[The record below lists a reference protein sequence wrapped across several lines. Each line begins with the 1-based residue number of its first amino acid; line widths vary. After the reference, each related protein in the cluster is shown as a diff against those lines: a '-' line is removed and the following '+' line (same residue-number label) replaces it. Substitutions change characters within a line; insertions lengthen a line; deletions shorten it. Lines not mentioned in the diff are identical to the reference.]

1 MHLMISLRY
10 LTKWLMLASFL
21 TPLSGNVQLSFFND
35 IPNTPQEIIVFESGS
50 LFYTGALP
58 HIDEFICTADN
69 PSTETVL
76 WFDAGGS
83 EVSMGDG
90 TGTELYWTGTNG
102 NKTLHTSNSG
112 GNNLID
118 VDNQGNN
125 FTCGVN
131 GTADEKSFGI
141 YWVRPIFDS
150 QAEIQN
156 DVRGMRI
163 YTKDTPPVIFEYT
176 LQRGFFNLDSNA
188 QYKVQSLKGLN
199 IEFRPAPMEPSPVP
213 AQTIIDNVRFLNT
226 TNCQSIGT
234 SGDDILYTTLF
245 NGQYLNFG
253 ANLAANVPS
262 LDTSECLASGA
273 TSQPVLSIRNISP
286 DLYYT
291 CPLVYNGIFV
301 NIDDLTIDTG
311 SNVVASLTSDPN
323 GINRRRMWVDFDIND
338 RISLRYDR
346 EYVCI
351 DKYGTSLSFRVIV
364 IADHTLEILE
374 SDTATEGITTPKNYN
389 SSTIPNTLYCLT
401 MDENAS
407 VTWLSDTNANRSAS
421 TALEAVTTNTS
432 SLPYI
437 QTPRNGRSDLVLD
450 SVIALDREG
459 YYICSGSSMQLR
471 VGIFSQSPVA
481 PTVTTTPPESSQ
493 NISFIS
499 PINITCSATNS
510 AHPPP
515 LFYWTGPRTSS
526 TNLLNTTN
534 FQVSDSGNYTCHG
547 TNVEG
552 ADSVTISI
560 LIVAPPPMLVAFNM
574 SIPDFFFEQDSIQ
587 LFCTFSIA
595 TNLALT
601 PVISW
606 YQNSILLTDGTN
618 GFQIEQM
625 PTGDPWLYRSV
636 LSVSAVPAIS
646 GQYYCSATVGN
657 SAASISSPF
666 SIEVEA
672 SYLPDAVSV
681 QLDRIGYLSAQI
693 SWDATNRTRLTPE
706 TYVVSY
712 CQLPACN
719 SYVLS
724 SVLTENSYTITELMS
739 ATNYS
744 VFVTATNRYG
754 SRNGVPQNITTML
767 ERALYFYD
775 PSRSNS
781 RTYFASGSIFRG
793 GSGIGTAVT
802 QFYCVPDTVADPI
815 TWYAPNG
822 NLISSN
828 NTANSFYHTVNGAN
842 GESTLNLN
850 SALTAD
856 NDGRNFTCRINSSG
870 FVHDHYFG
878 VYFILDVNTGQSII
892 GIRLFS
898 KNDPPVVR
906 AFTLQRGI
914 FNFDFTQLYD
924 IESLRFS
931 TAPNIVWVFEPNLIP
946 PVSPNNSMHILTD
959 IQFNSSSICQLGY
972 SSYSGDFFSISDR
985 PFVLKTPVNFDYST
999 GAPLEDSSCIEDG
1012 STAYIFAIGDGV
1024 TIEVVCPLLY
1034 DARFLDISPI
1044 DFIQF
1049 NYIVNAGGN
1058 NPRRLLVDP
1067 AYTFAM
1073 IVHERTYVCQDK
1085 YRTSSSFRARVDAST
1100 PLEVFN
1106 SSTTV
1111 TATSNDTSYITN
1123 QTTLYCLSDSNL
1135 LAVEWYANTNP
1146 NISMGIT
1153 YTLVSN
1159 NTMEQPYV
1167 SNPRVGRSDLI
1178 VSTALPSN
1186 RQGYFYCRDSMN
1198 RIMFYSIFSQLPVS
1212 PVAIISPDVTSIEI
1226 TIGSSTDVFICG
1238 YSNSPHPYTISYW
1251 IGTNSASIET
1261 SLLLEADTG
1270 DYTCVSSNVVSS
1282 STDSIS
1288 ITVIP
1293 PAPQLVNS
1301 TQLLTQGDIFAT
1313 DTFLLS
1319 CVFSTFQ
1326 NVTSSISILWYHN
1339 GTLNTV
1345 FPNTTSFSDNT
1356 ATSTLSINSAS
1367 VSESGQYECVATVGA
1382 SLTRNSTAI
1391 SVIVNP
1397 IYLPDAISL
1406 SISSITFF
1414 TAIFSW
1420 EATNRTPIL
1429 SESYTLFYSRVGS
1442 GQLIYQ
1448 TVPDGSTTFILTG
1461 LNSNSEYTVY
1471 INVTN
1476 RFGSTLGP
1484 TVSFSTERVRLYF
1497 IKDGN
1502 IVPFSTGSI
1511 FRGGIHSD
1519 IFDVVS
1525 EYHCYPDRPDQVI
1538 TWYQPNGTVIPPGT
1552 GSSTG
1557 FYQTRDNAT
1566 GESVF
1571 YTNNA
1576 VSADNEGNNF
1586 TCSFNQTSGVMNV
1599 SSFGIYYARKDVSI
1613 FNVFGIRL
1621 YGTKNVIYEFVYQRG
1636 EFNLDFTQLYT
1647 VECLVASLG
1656 RNNHWRFIP
1665 NLLSQTNITTT
1676 NTTLY
1681 QVQFDS
1687 NANCQNVRC
1696 APFVQYAV
1704 FSNRAFLLQTSDT
1717 SVEFDINCILNDYEF
1732 SFNLG
1737 SPLAIT
1743 ITCPLIFG
1751 ARFLDIGTDIT
1762 LIQNDLTANNP
1773 RRLWINS
1780 TATIATLDKDREY
1793 VCVDR
1798 YGEMVSFRVSINA
1811 AGTEP
1816 IQILASGSSTVPI
1829 ANGTNLVGSAN
1840 IPDTLLCV
1848 TQSGSNAANWFVDS
1862 NPNRSA
1868 AQSQAAV
1875 TTNSSLLPHVV
1886 SPRAGRSDL
1895 VLNGTIGNAQQG
1907 FYSCVTNP
1915 TIVLGIFSQT
1925 PVAPTAEI
1933 SPNQTSIQVVIG
1945 TNTPTLNCNT
1955 LNVSFPSPIYFWTGS
1970 VTSPTAALDTGLL
1983 LEANTGVYTCT
1994 ASNVVDLSSDTIT
2007 INVVPP
2013 LPQFISIQQETN
2025 APIYINDTFT
2035 LRCRFSTLSNVTS
2048 QINVLW
2054 YMNGTQVI
2062 AGSRINIGIS
2072 YNGSLAIGSLTISS
2086 SQIVH
2091 TGDYQCNATVGG
2103 SQQAISSNLS
2113 FSFNLP
2119 PTPIAG
2125 SNSVNS
2131 LTPYV
2136 TQYFEITCEFTTL
2149 SRFQSN
2155 LSILWYH
2162 NSTLPVAPG
2171 SSVQITSDILN
2182 AITIRSTLNI
2192 TAIEFYRS
2200 GTYQCVGQV
2209 LDTLN
2214 SLNGTSSATSVQ
2226 VLGPPS
2232 PNEDTVEGTQ
2242 GGDVYVTFPLNLTCQ
2257 FSILE
2262 IFINNLQI
2270 AWYHNDTRILMSTGV
2285 TLDSTIQGS
2294 NQSISTL
2301 QISAV
2306 TMAQAGTYYCISTV
2320 VPYDVTSRSE
2330 DYMVIVN
2337 AAITPLIPANDIT
2350 EGNVS
2355 ANSITFTWTRSEYND
2370 ILTESYIVYYRVS
2383 DTEMYTMT
2391 SETMNTFITVN
2402 GLLPD
2407 KEYEYYVELINRFG
2421 TRASE
2426 IKIARTSM
2434 GPQPPPTGGTSS
2446 LIGPIAG
2453 GIIVAVFFIIVSLVV
2468 ILVVIFLIKRRGKK
2482 YKYTDTPV
2490 NQRHHRP
2497 INSTSSQNYFIKDG
2511 IGIGLNV
2518 VTGKGDKKFV
2528 ETIDEPRKSID
2539 TTFKKPMGI
2548 QETVMVNQ
2556 EAAEPLYE
2564 DFSYERYN
2572 VPIAVFPQRVLE
2584 YHLANNAEFDKQY
2597 SSLRKDFIHDVTTG
2611 SNMINKP
2618 KNRFAN
2624 IIPYEH
2630 SRVKLSFTGENH
2642 SDYINACYID
2652 GYYSPQS
2659 YIASQG
2665 PMPHTV
2671 KEFWRMIWEKNIE
2684 HIVALTR
2691 VMEAMKKK
2699 CEQYWPE
2706 NEHET
2711 CTIAN
2716 FDIKL
2721 KKIDRYTSYDIRIL
2735 ELQHSDFPNETRV
2748 VIQFHFTVW
2757 PDHGVPI
2764 FSSSLLTFINHTK
2777 EYHIPEKSQSPI
2789 LVHCSAGV
2797 GRTGT
2802 FIVLDYFL
2810 EHMKENEKVNVY
2822 KIVAQLRES
2831 RCLMVQTKD
2840 QYIFIHDAI
2849 QDIISCKDTFIGD
2862 NAFQLYYE
2870 NALIRDLN
2878 TMTTPFEDKYEL
2890 IMKTSRI
2897 VDPRDISESSDVA
2910 NVMKNRYPNFVP
2922 FDSHRVSVIP
2932 DQDGEKDYINAS
2944 FVHSYQKHKGFIA
2957 TQGPLEFTVYDF
2969 WKMITKYRVQ
2979 VVVML
2984 TDLFENGHEMCAK
2997 YWPEEGKEM
3006 LVHYL
3011 VIRCEKE
3018 EDFDEFVRRKL
3029 VVSTQQVSTQFLA
3042 FHTSIIRPIY
3052 QVHCK
3057 MINLEMLGGTNL
3069 WTFSCG
3075 IEYLEYPIPH
3085 VIP

>member
-1 MHLMISLRY
+1 MHSIALRY
-10 LTKWLMLASFL
+10 LTIWLMLAFFL
-21 TPLSGNVQLSFFND
+21 SSLNANVQLSFFND
-35 IPNTPQEIIVFESGS
+35 IPNTPQETIVFESGS

-69 PSTETVL
+69 PSTETVV

-90 TGTELYWTGTNG
+90 TGTELYWTGTSG
-102 NKTLHTSNSG
+102 EKTLHTTNSG
-112 GNNLID
+112 GSNLID

-125 FTCGVN
+125 FTCGVS

-141 YWVRPIFDS
+141 YWVRSIFDS
-150 QAEIQN
+150 EAEIKN

-163 YTKDTPPVIFEYT
+163 YTKSTPPVIFEYT
-176 LQRGFFNLDSNA
+176 LQRGFFNLDPNA

-199 IEFRPAPMEPSPVP
+199 IEFRPAPMEPSPAP
-213 AQTIIDNVRFLNT
+213 AQSIIDNVRFLNT
-226 TNCQSIGT
+226 TTCQSIGT

-245 NGQYLNFG
+245 RGEYFNFG

-273 TSQPVLSIRNISP
+273 TSQSVLSIRNISP

-301 NIDDLTIDTG
+301 NIDNLNIDTG
-311 SNVVASLTSDPN
+311 SNVVASLTSNTNDF
-323 GINRRRMWVDFDIND
+323 NRRRMWVDFDIND

-364 IADHTLEILE
+364 TGDQTLEILE
-374 SDTATEGITTPKNYN
+374 SDTATIGITTPKNYN

-401 MDENAS
+401 MDENAI

-421 TALEAVTTNTS
+421 TAPVSVTTNTS
-432 SLPYI
+432 SLPHI
-437 QTPRNGRSDLVLD
+437 DTPRNGRSDLVLNN
-450 SVIALDREG
+450 VIALDREG
-459 YYICSGSSMQLR
+459 YYICNGSSMQIR

-481 PTVTTTPPESSQ
+481 PIVATTPPESSQ

-499 PINITCSATNS
+499 PRNITCSATNS

-552 ADSVTISI
+552 ADSATISI

-606 YQNSILLTDGTN
+606 YQNSALLTDGTN

-625 PTGDPWLYRSV
+625 PTEDPWLYRSV
-636 LSVSAVPAIS
+636 LSVSAIPAIS

-657 SAASISSPF
+657 SAASTLSPF

-672 SYLPDAVSV
+672 SYMPDAVSV

-693 SWDATNRTRLTPE
+693 SWAATNRTRLTPE
-706 TYVVSY
+706 TYVISY
-712 CQLPACN
+712 CQLPACS

-724 SVLTENSYTITELMS
+724 SGLTENSYTITGLMS

-744 VFVTATNRYG
+744 VFVIITNRYG
-754 SRNGVPQNITTML
+754 STNGVSRNITTLL

-793 GSGIGTAVT
+793 GSGVGNEVT
-802 QFYCVPDTVADPI
+802 RFYCAPELTTDLI

-822 NLISSN
+822 DIIPVG

-856 NDGRNFTCRINSSG
+856 NDGRNFTCRINSNG

-878 VYFILDVNTGQSII
+878 VYFILDVNTGQFII

-914 FNFDFTQLYD
+914 FDFDFTQLYD
-924 IESLRFS
+924 IESLKLIF
-931 TAPNIVWVFEPNLIP
+931 APNFGWVFEPNLIS
-946 PVSPNNSMHILTD
+946 PVSPDNSMQILTD
-959 IQFNSSSICQLGY
+959 VQFNSSSSICQLGY
-972 SSYSGDFFSISDR
+972 SSFFGDFFSISDR
-985 PFVLKTPVNFDYST
+985 PFILKTPVNNYNT
-999 GAPLEDSSCIEDG
+999 GPPLVGSSCIEDG
-1012 STAYIFAIGDGV
+1012 STAYVFAIGDGV
-1024 TIEVVCPLLY
+1024 TIAVVCPLLY
-1034 DARFLDISPI
+1034 DARFLDISST

-1049 NYIVNAGGN
+1049 NYILNAGGT

-1067 AYTFAM
+1067 AYTLAM

-1085 YRTSSSFRARVDAST
+1085 YGTSSSFRARVDAST

-1178 VSTALPSN
+1178 VSTALSSN

-1212 PVAIISPDVTSIEI
+1212 PVAIVSPDVTSIEI
-1226 TIGSSTDVFICG
+1226 TIGSSTDVLICG
-1238 YSNSPHPYTISYW
+1238 FSNSPHPYTISYW
-1251 IGTNSASIET
+1251 IGTNSASIDT

-1282 STDSIS
+1282 STDSIF

-1293 PAPQLVNS
+1293 PAPHLVNS

-1313 DTFLLS
+1313 DTFQLS
-1319 CVFSTFQ
+1319 CAFSTFQ

-1339 GTLNTV
+1339 GTLNIV
-1345 FPNTTSFSDNT
+1345 FPNTTSFSALI
-1356 ATSTLSINSAS
+1356 ATSTVTINSAS

-1382 SLTRNSTAI
+1382 SLPANSTAI
-1391 SVIVNP
+1391 SVVVHP
-1397 IYLPDAISL
+1397 IHLPDAISL

-1414 TAIFSW
+1414 TAFVSW
-1420 EATNRTPIL
+1420 SPTGRTPFL
-1429 SESYTLFYSRVGS
+1429 TESYILYYSRVGS

-1448 TVPDGSTTFILTG
+1448 TIPDGSTTFTLTG
-1461 LNSNSEYTVY
+1461 LVFNSEYTVY
-1471 INVTN
+1471 INATN

-1484 TVSFSTERVRLYF
+1484 TVSFSTEHVRLYF

-1502 IVPFSTGSI
+1502 IIPFSTGSI

-1525 EYHCYPDRPDQVI
+1525 EYHCYPDSPDQVI

-1552 GSSTG
+1552 ASSTG

-1571 YTNNA
+1571 YANNA

-1599 SSFGIYYARKDVSI
+1599 SYFGIYYARKDVS
-1613 FNVFGIRL
+1613 VFDVSGIRL
-1621 YGTKNVIYEFVYQRG
+1621 YRTDNVIYEFVYQRG

-1647 VECLVASLG
+1647 VECLVASLQQA
-1656 RNNHWRFIP
+1656 NYWRFIP
-1665 NLLSQTNITTT
+1665 NLLSQTDITTT

-1687 NANCQNVRC
+1687 SANCQNVGC
-1696 APFVQYAV
+1696 EPLVQYAV
-1704 FSNRAFLLQTSDT
+1704 FSNKAFLLQTSDT

-1737 SPLAIT
+1737 SPLAIA

-1780 TATIATLDKDREY
+1780 TATIATLEKERSY

-1829 ANGTNLVGSAN
+1829 VNGTNLVGSAN
-1840 IPDTLLCV
+1840 IPNTLVCV
-1848 TQSGSNAANWFVDS
+1848 TQSASNAANWYVDS

-1886 SPRAGRSDL
+1886 SSRAGRSDL
-1895 VLNGTIGNAQQG
+1895 VLNSTIGNAQQG

-1925 PVAPTAEI
+1925 PVAPTAVI

-1955 LNVSFPSPIYFWTGS
+1955 SNVPFPSPIYLWTGS

-2013 LPQFISIQQETN
+2013 PPQFISIQQETN

-2062 AGSRINIGIS
+2062 AGSTINIGIS

-2103 SQQAISSNLS
+2103 SQQTISTNLS

-2125 SNSVNS
+2125 SNLVNF

-2136 TQYFEITCEFTTL
+2136 TQYFEITCEFTIL

-2162 NSTLPVAPG
+2162 NSTLPVATG

-2182 AITIRSTLNI
+2182 ATTIRSTLNI
-2192 TAIEFYRS
+2192 MAIEFYRS
-2200 GTYQCVGQV
+2200 GAYQCVGQV

-2214 SLNGTSSATSVQ
+2214 SLNRTSSATSVQ

-2232 PNEDTVEGTQ
+2232 PNEDTVVGIK
-2242 GGDVYVTFPLNLTCQ
+2242 DVGLYVTFPLNLTCQ

-2285 TLDSTIQGS
+2285 TFDSTIQGS
-2294 NQSISTL
+2294 NQLISTL
-2301 QISAV
+2301 HISAV
-2306 TMAQAGTYYCISTV
+2306 TMDQAGTYYCNSTV

-2391 SETMNTFITVN
+2391 SETMNTFITVS

-2407 KEYEYYVELINRFG
+2407 TEYKYYVELINRFG
-2421 TRASE
+2421 TRASG
-2426 IKIARTSM
+2426 IKSARTSM
-2434 GPQPPPTGGTSS
+2434 GSQPPPTGGISG

-2453 GIIVAVFFIIVSLVV
+2453 GIIVAVLFIIVSLVV

-2482 YKYTDTPV
+2482 YKSTDTPV
-2490 NQRHHRP
+2490 NQRHHRS
-2497 INSTSSQNYFIKDG
+2497 INSTSSPRHLITDNVGVGLNF
-2511 IGIGLNV
+2511 GIGLEDV
-2518 VTGKGDKKFV
+2518 KFI
-2528 ETIDEPRKSID
+2528 ETTDEPRRPAN
-2539 TTFKKPMGI
+2539 TTFRKSMEI
-2548 QETVMVNQ
+2548 QETVMANQ

-2564 DFSYERYN
+2564 DFSFERYN
-2572 VPIAVFPQRVLE
+2572 VPIAIFPQRVLE
-2584 YHLANNAEFDKQY
+2584 YHLANNAEFDKQF
-2597 SSLRKDFIHDVTTG
+2597 SNLRKDFVHDVTSG

-2659 YIASQG
+2659 YIAAQG

-2711 CTIAN
+2711 CTIGN

-2735 ELQHSDFPNETRV
+2735 ELQHSDYPKETRV

-2822 KIVAQLRES
+2822 KIVAQLREN
-2831 RCLMVQTKD
+2831 RCFMVQTKD
-2840 QYIFIHDAI
+2840 QYMFIHDAI
-2849 QDIISCKDTFIGD
+2849 QDIISCQDTFIGD
-2862 NAFQLYYE
+2862 HDFQLYYE

-2890 IMKTSRI
+2890 ITKTSRI

-2922 FDSHRVSVIP
+2922 FDSHRVSIIP

-2944 FVHSYQKHKGFIA
+2944 FIHGYQKHKGFIA
-2957 TQGPLEFTVYDF
+2957 AQGPLESTVYDF

-2984 TDLFENGHEMCAK
+2984 TDLVEDGHEMCAK

-3006 LVHYL
+3006 LVHFL
-3011 VIRCEKE
+3011 VVRCEKE

-3029 VVSTQQVSTQFLA
+3029 VVSTQQVSTHFL
-3042 FHTSIIRPIY
+3042 
-3052 QVHCK
+3052 
-3057 MINLEMLGGTNL
+3057 L
-3069 WTFSCG
+3069 
-3075 IEYLEYPIPH
+3075 
-3085 VIP
+3085 